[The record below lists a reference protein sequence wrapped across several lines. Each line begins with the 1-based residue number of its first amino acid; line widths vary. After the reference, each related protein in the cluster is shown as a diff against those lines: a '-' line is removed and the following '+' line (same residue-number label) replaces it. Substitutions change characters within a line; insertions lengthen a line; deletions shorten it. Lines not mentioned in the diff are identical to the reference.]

1 MCLVIGEVWVLR
13 LACRE
18 ARETQVSVTHLLYA
32 SHGRDT
38 SFRDTSSK
46 LGIFRG
52 TEGPRDGAIVWGHND
67 RGQIVMA
74 SLVLTTGD

>member
-1 MCLVIGEVWVLR
+1 MQSMCLLLATFGFSGWPTGKPGKPKFLRVIVV
-13 LACRE
+13 
-18 ARETQVSVTHLLYA
+18 VTHLLYA

-52 TEGPRDGAIVWGHND
+52 TEGPRDGTSKSHRLGT
-67 RGQIVMA
+67 Q
-74 SLVLTTGD
+74 